1 MSQAD
6 VIRQLK
12 DYRQRHPSE
21 SATIDRFEAFVGSEP
36 HCFQRNCW
44 AGHVTGSAWIVN
56 AQQTHVLLTHH
67 RKLNRWLQLGG
78 HSDGDG
84 DPLRVAC
91 REAEEESGLAV
102 APVSILL
109 FDIDIH
115 LIPARKDDPAHHH
128 FDARYALRVVGQ
140 RCVSSQRRVACV
152 ALGEDRRNRCAHHR
166 TIDAAHGPEVARYGR
181 RHGSLAP
188 ASIRLLSMK
197 LLTIRA
203 TARSSLYLAFT
214 TVSECNDCSTA

>member
-12 DYRQRHPSE
+12 EYRRRHPSE
-21 SATIDRFEAFVGSEP
+21 SATIDRFEAFVDSEP
-36 HCFQRNCW
+36 HCFERNCW

-56 AQQTHVLLTHH
+56 AHQTHVLLTHH
-67 RKLNRWLQLGG
+67 KKLNRWLQLGG
-78 HSDGDG
+78 HSDGDS

-102 APVSILL
+102 APVSMHL

-128 FDARYALRVVGQ
+128 FDARYALHV
-140 RCVSSQRRVACV
+140 VSSDAFRVSD
-152 ALGEDRRNRCAHHR
+152 E
-166 TIDAAHGPEVARYGR
+166 
-181 RHGSLAP
+181 SLALRWVKIDEIGALTTE
-188 ASIRLLSMK
+188 ASMLRMGRKWLN
-197 LLTIRA
+197 RGV
-203 TARSSLYLAFT
+203 AF
-214 TVSECNDCSTA
+214 DR